1 MELHFSRKILDMA
14 LNDCSYGMVVPAV
27 RKHENLIRHITA
39 AMEKSVAAF
48 IK

>member
-1 MELHFSRKILDMA
+1 MGNIRMA
-14 LNDCSYGMVVPAV
+14 VSMVVPAV
-27 RKHENLIRHITA
+27 REHKNLIRHITA